1 MSTILRPTGPR
12 GPVVYWV
19 RRGVLIAI
27 VLVLIILLAKA
38 CSGGSSTTP
47 PPKADPS
54 PNNTASTTASSAP
67 AVTACDPA
75 ALTLTVDTDSST
87 YTAGQAP
94 KLIGVFANN
103 TSTAC
108 KLTQSPSEEIWTVK
122 SGTALI
128 WTTQGCAPSTPA
140 ETVKIRAG
148 ATKMVSIFWPGYVQ
162 TADCGKGAVASPGEY
177 TLDATLDGVKA
188 ERRAVFQITS

>member
-1 MSTILRPTGPR
+1 MRPVGPR
-12 GPVVYWV
+12 GPVIYWV
-19 RRGVLIAI
+19 RRGVLILV
-27 VLVLIILLAKA
+27 VLVLVVLLAKA
-38 CSGGSSTTP
+38 CSGGGSSPTPAPSTHPTPTVTT
-47 PPKADPS
+47 S
-54 PNNTASTTASSAP
+54 TSQSTAPT
-67 AVTACDPA
+67 VTACSTS

-103 TSTAC
+103 TSSAC
-108 KLTQSPSEEIWTVK
+108 KLTLSPAEEIWTVK
-122 SGTALI
+122 TGTALI
-128 WTTQGCAPSTPA
+128 WTTQGCAASTPA

-162 TADCGKGAVASPGEY
+162 SSDCGRGAVASPGEY
-177 TLDATLDGVKA
+177 TLDATLDGVHA